1 MQLKNVSSKPLI
13 IFILA
18 AIGIA
23 AICLS
28 IFASYEAKRAAMDAQ
43 SKTLARVI
51 EVAANDVFSEL
62 FITTSEL
69 AQAVQKVKSLRKLVK
84 LGKKSPLNTEQK
96 RKLAIEL
103 DQQFHQRYVTA
114 GIIDLVKIRA
124 YNKKLEYLGA
134 SKSGLENFPKILPQA
149 IMDVALPRKKSARL
163 KSLGMLWQSGDSAY
177 YSLLYP
183 VGGLSLAGY
192 VEVVVAPAHNLRE
205 IDVVLG
211 AALTISSVNQKT
223 LYKSKNWAPQSD
235 SVLNI
240 VYSPALTNGEPA
252 LYLTLQEDV
261 TAFMDSLASTQ
272 QLIIGLFV
280 LLGVVGV
287 GVALGLLEINLF
299 APMKHI
305 QQAMSDIANGD
316 PSVEVTKS
324 NRKDELGSMTNAL
337 IYFISV
343 FKESKL
349 ISIESSRVKF
359 ALKNAATAMMMLDE
373 HDSVIFANDKTR
385 ELFTAYETDMKNLFT
400 ALNAA
405 ELDGLKF
412 NSNFTAISQKSLAIF
427 SEPTVEELT
436 AGSRRLKL
444 IIAPVMDESQQRVG
458 TILEWHDLTEF
469 YREEARKQEVVR
481 QQQLKLKKEQIIAR
495 ENSRI
500 RQSLDGVAIGVAIV
514 NLGGDL
520 VYANASLMAM
530 ARLIEGVQVALDKK
544 FNMLSLSNK
553 AQLETHLQA
562 GFEQQEINIEEQ
574 VFLVNANPVRDADGV
589 AIGTTLEWTNKTSEA
604 LVESEI
610 DIIISSASKGH
621 LNERIKLQDKTG
633 FFLSVSEKLNSLLGS
648 VSDSL
653 NDTELMMNAL
663 ASGNLTHRIEKQY
676 QGTFGDIA
684 KRANQTADNLE
695 LVMGEVENLVKS
707 ASQGDLSNR
716 ISMASKEG
724 FFFSLSSNL
733 NSLLDSVSS
742 SLTDTQVMMEAL
754 ASGNLNHR
762 IKTKYQGTY
771 GDIANKANQTADN
784 LESVMMEVEYLVKSA
799 SQGDLENRIAMT
811 TKQGFFQSLS
821 MNLNILIDSVRDSL
835 ADTQIMM
842 EALASGNLQHRIEKK
857 YEGTFGDIA
866 NKANQTADN
875 LGSVMGEV
883 EELVKSASQ
892 GDLENRIS
900 VNSKEGFFL
909 SLSSSLNSLL
919 NSVSNSLG
927 DTQVMMDALASGD
940 LNHRIG
946 KKYQGTFG
954 DIANKANQTAD
965 NLGSVMGEVEELVKS
980 ASQGDLENRISVN
993 SKEGFFLSLSS
1004 SLNSLLNS
1012 VSNSLGD
1019 TQVMMEALA
1028 SGDLNHRI
1036 EKKYQGTFGD
1046 IANKANQTA
1055 DNLKSVMGEVERLVQ
1070 SASQGELKVRLSTKG
1085 KQGFFLIMS
1094 DSLNNLMHTING
1106 TFDEI
1111 NRVFHNM
1118 ATGDLS
1124 SRVEGSYQG
1133 DFDTLKQSVNKT
1145 ATDLAFSIGD
1155 IQDMAIS
1162 VLGASQEIA
1171 SGNTNL
1177 SDRTEQ
1183 QSEILESTSSSME
1196 KIGLESK
1203 SCDTEASNATHS
1215 VKEAL
1220 AMTESGRKVADR
1232 AVNAMENIATSSQEV
1247 MSIIQVINGISFQTN
1262 LLALNAAVEAARA
1275 GEQGKGFAVVA
1286 SEVRSL
1292 AQRSATASHE
1302 IKELLEDSHK
1312 LVNDGT
1318 TEVRSTGEMLSSI
1331 ADTMANINSSMSVIS
1346 VSTSQQSQGI
1356 EGIMSSVNT
1365 MEEMTQQNAA
1375 MVVQIASTSE
1385 SMVEQAKN
1393 MKKATGYFKL

>member
-530 ARLIEGVQVALDKK
+530 ARLLEGVQVALDKK

-604 LVESEI
+604 
-610 DIIISSASKGH
+610 
-621 LNERIKLQDKTG
+621 
-633 FFLSVSEKLNSLLGS
+633 
-648 VSDSL
+648 
-653 NDTELMMNAL
+653 
-663 ASGNLTHRIEKQY
+663 
-676 QGTFGDIA
+676 
-684 KRANQTADNLE
+684 
-695 LVMGEVENLVKS
+695 
-707 ASQGDLSNR
+707 
-716 ISMASKEG
+716 
-724 FFFSLSSNL
+724 
-733 NSLLDSVSS
+733 
-742 SLTDTQVMMEAL
+742 
-754 ASGNLNHR
+754 
-762 IKTKYQGTY
+762 
-771 GDIANKANQTADN
+771 
-784 LESVMMEVEYLVKSA
+784 
-799 SQGDLENRIAMT
+799 
-811 TKQGFFQSLS
+811 
-821 MNLNILIDSVRDSL
+821 
-835 ADTQIMM
+835 
-842 EALASGNLQHRIEKK
+842 
-857 YEGTFGDIA
+857 
-866 NKANQTADN
+866 
-875 LGSVMGEV
+875 
-883 EELVKSASQ
+883 
-892 GDLENRIS
+892 
-900 VNSKEGFFL
+900 
-909 SLSSSLNSLL
+909 
-919 NSVSNSLG
+919 
-927 DTQVMMDALASGD
+927 
-940 LNHRIG
+940 
-946 KKYQGTFG
+946 
-954 DIANKANQTAD
+954 
-965 NLGSVMGEVEELVKS
+965 
-980 ASQGDLENRISVN
+980 
-993 SKEGFFLSLSS
+993 
-1004 SLNSLLNS
+1004 
-1012 VSNSLGD
+1012 
-1019 TQVMMEALA
+1019 
-1028 SGDLNHRI
+1028 
-1036 EKKYQGTFGD
+1036 
-1046 IANKANQTA
+1046 
-1055 DNLKSVMGEVERLVQ
+1055 
-1070 SASQGELKVRLSTKG
+1070 
-1085 KQGFFLIMS
+1085 
-1094 DSLNNLMHTING
+1094 
-1106 TFDEI
+1106 
-1111 NRVFHNM
+1111 
-1118 ATGDLS
+1118 
-1124 SRVEGSYQG
+1124 
-1133 DFDTLKQSVNKT
+1133 
-1145 ATDLAFSIGD
+1145 
-1155 IQDMAIS
+1155 
-1162 VLGASQEIA
+1162 
-1171 SGNTNL
+1171 
-1177 SDRTEQ
+1177 
-1183 QSEILESTSSSME
+1183 
-1196 KIGLESK
+1196 
-1203 SCDTEASNATHS
+1203 
-1215 VKEAL
+1215 
-1220 AMTESGRKVADR
+1220 
-1232 AVNAMENIATSSQEV
+1232 
-1247 MSIIQVINGISFQTN
+1247 
-1262 LLALNAAVEAARA
+1262 
-1275 GEQGKGFAVVA
+1275 
-1286 SEVRSL
+1286 
-1292 AQRSATASHE
+1292 
-1302 IKELLEDSHK
+1302 
-1312 LVNDGT
+1312 
-1318 TEVRSTGEMLSSI
+1318 
-1331 ADTMANINSSMSVIS
+1331 
-1346 VSTSQQSQGI
+1346 
-1356 EGIMSSVNT
+1356 
-1365 MEEMTQQNAA
+1365 
-1375 MVVQIASTSE
+1375 
-1385 SMVEQAKN
+1385 
-1393 MKKATGYFKL
+1393 